1 MKATKQLTKQLI
13 ICCVFFAPFLL
24 FSQKQTASI
33 RGKIVDVD
41 GEPAGGVTIEIKKL
55 GRISVS
61 DSRGNFIFQDL
72 PALSDSLF
80 ISSVETNFLKQPF
93 HLDNAEHLDLGII
106 HLNKNVT
113 LLQTVEINGRSAKSY
128 KSDYS
133 FFGAKTE
140 SATKD
145 IPQSISTITKELIHD
160 KMEFTLKDAVGD
172 VAGVNQYS
180 GYDEYTIRGF
190 RAENARDINGLRGY
204 NTTYTSSMLVN
215 VERVE
220 VIKGPTATL
229 YGNCD
234 PGGTINLV
242 TKKPLDHTEGE
253 LNIFGGSWNHLR
265 AEGDITGALNKTKTL
280 LYRLDAGYDQKNSF
294 RDQIHGKSYQIAPSL
309 TFVPND
315 KIKINFDFSISH
327 INTMLDNGQPGLDS
341 NDNLKAT
348 PISLTVAQPGNY
360 LKETDIASILTFAY
374 KINKRLSFNFGYLNY
389 NTNQNVA
396 EHGFNNYISTD
407 SISLLYSTWNYHTVT
422 NTLTNYF
429 TYLASTGKVSHKL
442 LVGYDFVK
450 SSVKL
455 NQQYFEN
462 PDQFGAGSGIVGTF
476 SLTNPQYNQA
486 SPNSYQLSNFDNDA
500 SNVDPAIYH
509 TQGVYVQDEL
519 SFNRWK
525 VLVSLREE
533 FYKGDN
539 SDSAGRLSE
548 NVFLPRLGIV
558 YTLTPNLNLYATYNK
573 GFDPFESSSG
583 AQVFDQPFK
592 PIISELY
599 EAGIKG
605 NFFQNKLAAS
615 LSFYQLT
622 VENVA
627 TNAGDPSNPN
637 LFVQQGQNR
646 SKGIEAEMTGNIL
659 PNLSVLLSYAYD
671 VATVTQ
677 DNDKSLVGTTVA
689 NAPRNSSASWI
700 KYSFSKNSIKG
711 FGISIGHSFV
721 GQRTTLDPET
731 NLPSYFLLN
740 GGISYGFK
748 KISAALIVNN
758 ITNTT
763 YWMGA
768 YDNVNKW
775 PGAPRNIM
783 VNLGFKF

>member
-1 MKATKQLTKQLI
+1 MKTIFINIFTSI
-13 ICCVFFAPFLL
+13 IILLPVLL
-24 FSQKQTASI
+24 FSQKTVSSVKGIVLTAE
-33 RGKIVDVD
+33 
-41 GEPAGGVTIEIKKL
+41 GESAAGVTIQLKKS
-55 GRISVS
+55 GQMTVTDAKGVFTFQHVS
-61 DSRGNFIFQDL
+61 N
-72 PALSDSLF
+72 LSDSLL
-80 ISSVETNFLKQPF
+80 ISSLSEYLYSTNVTVSPGQTV
-93 HLDNAEHLDLGII
+93 DLGII
-106 HLNKNVT
+106 HLPKNIK
-113 LLQTVEINGRSAKSY
+113 LLQTVEINGRAAQSY

-140 SATKD
+140 TASKD

-204 NTTYTSSMLVN
+204 NTTYTSDMLVN

-253 LNIFGGSWNHLR
+253 LNIFGGSWDHFR
-265 AEGDITGALNKTKTL
+265 ATGDVTGAMNENKTL
-280 LYRLDAGYDQKNSF
+280 LYRLNAGYDQKNSF
-294 RDQIHGKSYQIAPSL
+294 RDQINGKSYQVAPSF
-309 TFVPND
+309 TFIPSD
-315 KIKINFDFSISH
+315 KIKINFDFSLSR
-327 INTMLDNGQPGLDS
+327 INTVLDRGQPGLDGD
-341 NDNLKAT
+341 DNLKAT
-348 PISLTVAQPGNY
+348 PVKLSLSQPGNY

-374 KINKRLSFNFGYLNY
+374 KITNRLSFNFGYLNY
-389 NTNQNVA
+389 STNQNVA
-396 EHGFNNYISTD
+396 EHGFNDYITPD
-407 SISLLYSTWNYHTVT
+407 SVSLYYSTWNYKTVT

-429 TYLASTGKVSHKL
+429 TYLANTGKVSHKL
-442 LVGYDFVK
+442 LLGYDYIK
-450 SSVKL
+450 SKVTL

-462 PDQFGAGSGIVGTF
+462 PDEFGEGSGIVGTF
-476 SLTNPQYNQA
+476 SLTNPQYYQR
-486 SPNSYQLSNFDNDA
+486 SPATYQLSYFDNDV
-500 SNVDPAIYH
+500 SDVDADVYH
-509 TQGVYVQDEL
+509 TQGVYLQDEM

-525 VLVSLREE
+525 ILVSLREE

-539 SDSAGRLSE
+539 DDSAGRLSE
-548 NVFLPRLGIV
+548 NVFLPRIGIV
-558 YTLTPNLNLYATYNK
+558 YALTANLNLYATYNK
-573 GFDPFESSSG
+573 GFDPFEASTE
-583 AQVFDQPFK
+583 AQEFNQPFK

-599 EAGIKG
+599 EAGLKG

-646 SKGIEAEMTGNIL
+646 SKGIEAEVTGNIL
-659 PNLSVLLSYAYD
+659 PNLSVMLSYAYD
-671 VATVTQ
+671 VATVTE
-677 DNDKSLVGTTVA
+677 DKDPSIVGTTVA

-700 KYSFSKNSIKG
+700 KYSFNKKNIKG
-711 FGISIGHSFV
+711 FGISLGHTFV
-721 GQRTTLDPET
+721 EQRETLDQDVQ
-731 NLPSYFLLN
+731 LPSYFLVN
-740 GGISYGFK
+740 GGINYGFK
-748 KISAALIVNN
+748 KVSLAVVVNN
-758 ITNTT
+758 IFNET

-768 YDNVNKW
+768 YDNINKW
-775 PGAPRNIM
+775 PGAPRNFM

>member
-1 MKATKQLTKQLI
+1 MKAIRIQGTI
-13 ICCVFFAPFLL
+13 FCILL
-24 FSQKQTASI
+24 SPILVFSQKSDAIIKGKVITAE
-33 RGKIVDVD
+33 
-41 GEPAGGVTIEIKKL
+41 GEPASGVTIELEQYKKL
-55 GRISVS
+55 VFS
-61 DSRGNFIFQDL
+61 DAKGNFSFQKL
-72 PALSDSLF
+72 PSLKDSLI
-80 ISSVETNFLKQPF
+80 ISSVGAKLYKQ
-93 HLDNAEHLDLGII
+93 AI
-106 HLNKNVT
+106 HLSAGEVLDIGVIHLTTNVA
-113 LLQTVEINGRSAKSY
+113 LLQTVEINGRAAKSY
-128 KSDYS
+128 KSDYT

-140 SATKD
+140 TAAKD
-145 IPQSISTITKELIHD
+145 IPQNISTITKELIHD

-215 VERVE
+215 IERVE

-253 LNIFGGSWNHLR
+253 LNIFGGSWDHFR
-265 AEGDITGALNKTKTL
+265 AEGDVTGALNNSKTL

-294 RDQIHGKSYQIAPSL
+294 RDQIHGKSYQVAPSL
-309 TFVPND
+309 TFIPND

-327 INTMLDNGQPGLDS
+327 INTVLDNGQPGLDS
-341 NDNLKAT
+341 SNNLKAT

-360 LKETDIASILTFAY
+360 LKETDIASILTFSY
-374 KINKRLSFNFGYLNY
+374 KISKRLSFNFGYLNY

-396 EHGFNNYISTD
+396 EHGFNDYITND

-429 TYLASTGKVSHKL
+429 TYLANTGNISHKL
-442 LVGYDFVK
+442 LLGYDYIK
-450 SSVKL
+450 SKVNL
-455 NQQYFEN
+455 NQQYYEN
-462 PDQFGAGSGIVGTF
+462 PDEFGVGSGIVGTF
-476 SLTNPQYNQA
+476 SLTNPVYNQL
-486 SPNSYQLSNFDNDA
+486 PPGTYQLSDYDNDA
-500 SNVDPAIYH
+500 SDVDPDIYH
-509 TQGVYVQDEL
+509 TQGVYIQDEL

-525 VLVSLREE
+525 ILVSLREE

-539 SDSAGRLSE
+539 SDSAGSLSE

-558 YTLTPNLNLYATYNK
+558 YALTPDLNLYATYNK
-573 GFDPFESSSG
+573 GFDPFEASTQ

-599 EAGIKG
+599 EAGLKG
-605 NFFQNKLAAS
+605 NFLQNKLAAS

-627 TNAGDPSNPN
+627 TSAGDPSNPN

-646 SKGIEAEMTGNIL
+646 SKGIEAEVTGNIL
-659 PNLSVLLSYAYD
+659 PNLSVLVSYAYD

-677 DNDKSLVGTTVA
+677 DNDKALVGTTVA

-700 KYSFSKNSIKG
+700 KYSFNKNNIKG

-721 GQRTTLDPET
+721 GQRTTLDPDI

-740 GGISYGFK
+740 GGISYGFEK
-748 KISAALIVNN
+748 FSAAILLNN
-758 ITNTT
+758 ITNQT
-763 YWMGA
+763 YWIGA

-783 VNLGFKF
+783 FNIGFKF

>member
-1 MKATKQLTKQLI
+1 MKAILRPLLISLLTSPAIL
-13 ICCVFFAPFLL
+13 FAQHQ
-24 FSQKQTASI
+24 SASI
-33 RGKIVDVD
+33 RGTIVSVNGD
-41 GEPAGGVTIEIKKL
+41 PAAGVTIELQKF
-55 GRISVS
+55 GRISIA
-61 DSRGNFIFQDL
+61 DSKGSFVFQRL
-72 PALSDSLF
+72 PGLSDSLI
-80 ISSVETNFLKQPF
+80 ISSVGSHIYKLPVIVRNGQSLNIGIVHLTIHVKQ
-93 HLDNAEHLDLGII
+93 
-106 HLNKNVT
+106 
-113 LLQTVEINGRSAKSY
+113 LQTVEISGLSSKSY
-128 KSDYS
+128 KNDYS

-140 SATKD
+140 TAVKD
-145 IPQSISTITKELIHD
+145 IPQSISAVTKELIHD

-215 VERVE
+215 IERVE

-229 YGNCD
+229 YGDCD

-253 LNIFGGSWNHLR
+253 LNIFGGSWDHFR
-265 AEGDITGALNKTKTL
+265 AEGDVTGALNKSKTL

-294 RDQIHGKSYQIAPSL
+294 RDQINGKSYQAAPSF
-309 TFVPND
+309 TYVPND

-327 INTMLDNGQPGLDS
+327 INTVLDNGQPGLDS

-348 PISLTVAQPGNY
+348 PISLTVSQPGNY
-360 LKETDIASILTFAY
+360 LKETDIASILSFSY
-374 KINKRLSFNFGYLNY
+374 KISKRLSFNFGYLNY
-389 NTNQNVA
+389 NTKQNVA
-396 EHGFNNYISTD
+396 EHGFNDYITPD

-429 TYLASTGKVSHKL
+429 TYLANTGKISHKL
-442 LVGYDFVK
+442 LLGYDYVK
-450 SSVKL
+450 STVNL

-462 PDQFGAGSGIVGTF
+462 PDQFGIGSGIVGTF
-476 SLTNPQYNQA
+476 SLTNPQYNQL
-486 SPNSYQLSNFDNDA
+486 SPNTYQPSDFNSDA
-500 SNVDPAIYH
+500 TDVDGGQYH
-509 TQGVYVQDEL
+509 TQGLYVQDEL
-519 SFNRWK
+519 SFNRFK

-558 YTLTPNLNLYATYNK
+558 YALTPNLNLYATYNK
-573 GFDPFESSSG
+573 GFDPFEASTE

-599 EAGIKG
+599 EAGLKG

-627 TNAGDPSNPN
+627 TSAGDPSNPN

-646 SKGIEAEMTGNIL
+646 SKGIEAEATGNIL

-671 VATVTQ
+671 VATVTE

-700 KYSFSKNSIKG
+700 KYSFNKKTIKG
-711 FGISIGHSFV
+711 FGISIGHNFV
-721 GQRTTLDPET
+721 GQRTTLDPDT

-748 KISAALIVNN
+748 KITAALIVNN
-758 ITNTT
+758 ITNQT
-763 YWMGA
+763 YWTGA
-768 YDNVNKW
+768 YNNVNKW

-783 VNLGFKF
+783 VNLGLKF

>member
-1 MKATKQLTKQLI
+1 MKALKQLTRQLI
-13 ICCVFFAPFLL
+13 ICFVFLSPSLL
-24 FSQKQTASI
+24 YSQKQTASI
-33 RGKIVDVD
+33 RGKIVALD
-41 GEPAGGVTIEIKKL
+41 GDPVGGVTIEIKKL
-55 GRISVS
+55 GRMAVS
-61 DSRGNFIFQDL
+61 DSRGNFILQHL

-80 ISSVETNFLKQPF
+80 ISSVGTNLYIMPIQ
-93 HLDNAEHLDLGII
+93 LNNSELMELGVI
-106 HLNKNVT
+106 HLTRNVT

-140 SATKD
+140 TPAKD

-160 KMEFTLKDAVGD
+160 KMEFTLKDAVSD

-253 LNIFGGSWNHLR
+253 LNIFGGSWDHFR
-265 AEGDITGALNKTKTL
+265 AEGDVTGALNKSKTL

-294 RDQIHGKSYQIAPSL
+294 RDQINGKSYQVAPSL

-327 INTMLDNGQPGLDS
+327 VNTVLDNGQPGLDS

-348 PISLTVAQPGNY
+348 PVSLTLAQPGNY
-360 LKETDIASILTFAY
+360 LRETDIASILTFSY
-374 KINKRLSFNFGYLNY
+374 KISKRLSFNFGYLNY
-389 NTNQNVA
+389 NTNQDVA
-396 EHGFNNYISTD
+396 QHGFNNYITND
-407 SISLLYSTWNYHTVT
+407 SVSLLYSTWNYHTVT

-429 TYLASTGKVSHKL
+429 TYLANTGRVSHKL
-442 LVGYDFVK
+442 LLGYDFVK
-450 SSVKL
+450 SSVNL
-455 NQQYFEN
+455 NQQYYEN
-462 PDQFGAGSGIVGTF
+462 PGQFGMGSGIVGTF

-486 SPNSYQLSNFDNDA
+486 SPHSYQVSDYNNDA
-500 SNVDPAIYH
+500 SEVNADVYH
-509 TQGVYVQDEL
+509 TQGVYLQDEL

-525 VLVSLREE
+525 ILVSLREE
-533 FYKGDN
+533 FYKGDDT
-539 SDSAGRLSE
+539 DSAGGLSE

-558 YTLTPNLNLYATYNK
+558 YALTPNLNLYATYNK
-573 GFDPFESSSG
+573 GFDPFEASTQ

-592 PIISELY
+592 PLISELY
-599 EAGIKG
+599 EAGLKG

-646 SKGIEAEMTGNIL
+646 SKGIEAEVTGNIL

-671 VATVTQ
+671 VATVTE
-677 DNDKSLVGTTVA
+677 DNDKTLVGTTVA

-700 KYSFSKNSIKG
+700 KYSFTKNTIKG

-721 GQRTTLDPET
+721 GQRTTLDPDT

-748 KISAALIVNN
+748 KISAALIINN

-768 YDNVNKW
+768 YDNINKW
-775 PGAPRNIM
+775 PGAPRNVM

>member
-1 MKATKQLTKQLI
+1 MKATKRLI
-13 ICCVFFAPFLL
+13 IFCVFISPSLL
-24 FSQKQTASI
+24 FSQKQSGSI
-33 RGKIVDVD
+33 FGKIVALD
-41 GEPAGGVTIEIKKL
+41 GQPAVGVTIEIKKA
-55 GRISVS
+55 GRIAVS
-61 DSRGNFIFQDL
+61 DTRGNFILQHL
-72 PALSDSLF
+72 PALWDSLL
-80 ISSVETNFLKQPF
+80 ISSVGTNLYKEAV
-93 HLDNAEHLDLGII
+93 HLSNAQNLDLGII
-106 HLNKNVT
+106 HLTASVT
-113 LLQTVEINGRSAKSY
+113 LLQTVEINGRAAKSY

-140 SATKD
+140 TPTKD
-145 IPQSISTITKELIHD
+145 IPQSISAITKELIHD

-253 LNIFGGSWNHLR
+253 LNIFGGSWDHFR
-265 AEGDITGALNKTKTL
+265 AEGDVTGALNKTKSL

-294 RDQIHGKSYQIAPSL
+294 RDQINGKSYQVAPSL

-327 INTMLDNGQPGLDS
+327 VNTELDNGQPGLDS

-348 PISLTVAQPGNY
+348 PVSLTVSQPGNY
-360 LKETDIASILTFAY
+360 LQETDITSILTFAY
-374 KINKRLSFNFGYLNY
+374 KISKRLSFNFGYLNY
-389 NTNQNVA
+389 NTNQHVA
-396 EHGFNNYISTD
+396 EHGFNDYITTD

-429 TYLASTGKVSHKL
+429 TYLANTGKVSHKL
-442 LVGYDFVK
+442 LLGYDFVK
-450 SSVKL
+450 SSVTL
-455 NQQYFEN
+455 NQQYYEN
-462 PDQFGAGSGIVGTF
+462 PDQFGVGSGIVGTF
-476 SLTNPQYNQA
+476 SLTNPKYNQA
-486 SPNSYQLSNFDNDA
+486 LPNTYQLSDFNNDA
-500 SNVDPAIYH
+500 SDVDPDIYH
-509 TQGVYVQDEL
+509 TQGIYMQDEL

-533 FYKGDN
+533 FYKSDN

-573 GFDPFESSSG
+573 GFDPFEASTE
-583 AQVFDQPFK
+583 AQVFDKPFK
-592 PIISELY
+592 PIISELF

-605 NFFQNKLAAS
+605 NFFQNKLAAT

-646 SKGIEAEMTGNIL
+646 SKGIEAEVTGNIL

-671 VATVTQ
+671 VATVTE

-689 NAPRNSSASWI
+689 NAPRNSSASWV
-700 KYSFSKNSIKG
+700 KYSFNKNSIKG

-721 GQRTTLDPET
+721 GQRTTLDPEI

-763 YWMGA
+763 YWVGA
-768 YDNVNKW
+768 YNNINKW
-775 PGAPRNIM
+775 PGAPRNVM